1 MFIKNTAKSNFWY
14 VAGKGKIQQSI
25 ISRFGKNLKRVRTEK
40 GLTQEELAND
50 AEIPINQ
57 VGRIERGEIKTT
69 IGTAALIASV
79 LKVDL
84 TDLLG

>member
-1 MFIKNTAKSNFWY
+1 MAS
-14 VAGKGKIQQSI
+14 KGKIQQAVI
-25 ISRFGKNLKRVRTEK
+25 AQFGKNLKRIRLEK

-57 VGRIERGEIKTT
+57 VGRIERGEISTT
-69 IGTAALIASV
+69 IGTAALLASV

-84 TDLLG
+84 PDLLR